1 MAVKKD
7 INIKNIPS
15 SSRIK
20 EEINRYKYRKKYSSL
35 LRSTIFTLVT
45 VAAFAVLVAMLWM
58 PVLQIYGSSMAPTL
72 DKDEIVISLKSSEL
86 KTGDVIAFYHGNK
99 LLVKRCIAGPADWV
113 NIDQDG
119 TVYVNG
125 LAIDEPYIN
134 EKAFG
139 TCDITLPFQVP
150 EDKYFVMGDHR
161 ATSVDSR
168 TTTVGCIAEE
178 EIIGK
183 IVFCIWPMERVR
195 IIR

>member
-35 LRSTIFTLVT
+35 LHSTIFTLVT

-195 IIR
+195 IIH